1 MKYKLPLL
9 LILTNCL
16 TMSCEK
22 KEEWITMNDSYYLSE
37 SEISQLE
44 IQVNSGDAKAAI
56 RLSKYFGFYMQDRE
70 KLKFWMRKA
79 AELGDPMSQ
88 YNMGIILIGNDY
100 ETICEEA
107 IYWLKKAKAAGVE
120 SAGETLDYLEK
131 ESPKESNEKH

>member
-1 MKYKLPLL
+1 MKFNLPIF
-9 LILTNCL
+9 LILTIGF
-16 TMSCEK
+16 TMSCDK
-22 KEEWITMNDSYYLSE
+22 KEEWFTLNDSYYLSE
-37 SEISQLE
+37 SEISQLK

-56 RLSKYFGFYMQDRE
+56 RLSKYFAFYIQDRE
-70 KLKFWMRKA
+70 KDEFWMRKA

-131 ESPKESNEKH
+131 ESPKESNGKD

>member
-44 IQVNSGDAKAAI
+44 IQVNSGDAEAAI
-56 RLSKYFGFYMQDRE
+56 RLSKYFGFYLQDE
-70 KLKFWMRKA
+70 DKLKYWTRKA

-88 YNMGIILIGNDY
+88 NNMGIILIGNDY
-100 ETICEEA
+100 ETVSEEA
-107 IYWLKKAKAAGVE
+107 IYWLEKAKAAGVE
-120 SAGETLDYLEK
+120 SARETLDYLEK
-131 ESPKESNEKH
+131 EASKGSDVAD